1 MATEELGAAGVWEQ
15 KFVNA
20 VITGA
25 DFTDTILTDTNF
37 EDALIGGE
45 DVKRMC
51 RNPTLV
57 DESRLGVGCRE

>member
-1 MATEELGAAGVWEQ
+1 MRTRQ

-25 DFTDTILTDTNF
+25 DFSNTILTNANF
-37 EDALIGGE
+37 EEALIGGE

-51 RNPTLV
+51 LNPTLV
-57 DESRLGVGCRE
+57 DDSRDQVGCRD